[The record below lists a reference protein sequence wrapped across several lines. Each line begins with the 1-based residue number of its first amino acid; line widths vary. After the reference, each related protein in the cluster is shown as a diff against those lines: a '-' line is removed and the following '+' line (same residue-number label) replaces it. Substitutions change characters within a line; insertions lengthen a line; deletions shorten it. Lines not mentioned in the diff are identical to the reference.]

1 MDQFHAA
8 DTPVVSTCRALS
20 AYDGRDMDINGLV
33 VSTWLA
39 DLGVWPLVIVLVPN
53 LLFRKY
59 GQSAGKKRMSSLFQA
74 IAVFV
79 ITTVA
84 AFMVEK
90 QLSDKYLYLATA
102 LVAVVLY
109 LFREKVFPYKL
120 KCVECDASLDFKTI
134 YFMDDNL
141 CIACHSKKVAAQ
153 EAAEQES
160 AGELPADAEDESSEE
175 TVEADTADEP
185 GDVEEKTGEDITE

>member
-1 MDQFHAA
+1 
-8 DTPVVSTCRALS
+8 
-20 AYDGRDMDINGLV
+20 MDINGLT

-59 GQSAGKKRMSSLFQA
+59 GQAAGTKRMSSLFQA

-90 QLSDKYLYLATA
+90 QLSDKYLFLAVIV
-102 LVAVVLY
+102 VAAVMY
-109 LFREKVFPYKL
+109 LFRSRVFPYRL
-120 KCVECDASLDFKTI
+120 KCAGCDAKLDFKTI

-141 CIACHSKKVAAQ
+141 CPECHSRKVAAE
-153 EAAEQES
+153 EAAAS
-160 AGELPADAEDESSEE
+160 ADSIAGEITGDAPETASAENSPEKETPESENDEKE
-175 TVEADTADEP
+175 T
-185 GDVEEKTGEDITE
+185 IQ